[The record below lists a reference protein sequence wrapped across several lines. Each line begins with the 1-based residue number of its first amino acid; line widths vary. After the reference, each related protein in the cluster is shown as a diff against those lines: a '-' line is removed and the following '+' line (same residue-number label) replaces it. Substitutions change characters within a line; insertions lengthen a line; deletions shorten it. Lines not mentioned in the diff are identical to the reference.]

1 MAPLRGWAPRGE
13 RLVGYAPFGH
23 WNTMTFVAALRAD
36 RVSAPFILDGP
47 INGER
52 FRIYVQQVLVPELKA
67 GDIVILDNLG
77 SHKGQEIRAAIRKA
91 GARLFFLPKYS
102 PDLNPIEK
110 LFAKIKHWLREAQAR
125 SRDAI
130 HDELRHILQA
140 VTPQECAAYFK
151 EAGYERAE
159 IHTALGRLPLGFTDW
174 SNHASIRSSS
184 STSASVL
191 PSKLWI
197 IADRKASGS
206 TASDRNG
213 CLARCPSMRMNKSWV
228 LPFPSRKG

>member
-36 RVSAPFILDGP
+36 RASALPLSSMARSMANASASMSSKFWCRNSKPATSSSWTISAP
-47 INGER
+47 
-52 FRIYVQQVLVPELKA
+52 
-67 GDIVILDNLG
+67 
-77 SHKGQEIRAAIRKA
+77 IRVRRSAPPIRKA

-102 PDLNPIEK
+102 PNLNPIEK

-151 EAGYERAE
+151 EAGYERA
-159 IHTALGRLPLGFTDW
+159 
-174 SNHASIRSSS
+174 
-184 STSASVL
+184 
-191 PSKLWI
+191 
-197 IADRKASGS
+197 
-206 TASDRNG
+206 
-213 CLARCPSMRMNKSWV
+213 
-228 LPFPSRKG
+228 

>member
-77 SHKGQEIRAAIRKA
+77 SIRVR
-91 GARLFFLPKYS
+91 
-102 PDLNPIEK
+102 
-110 LFAKIKHWLREAQAR
+110 R
-125 SRDAI
+125 SAPPSVRPAPACSFCRNI
-130 HDELRHILQA
+130 
-140 VTPQECAAYFK
+140 P
-151 EAGYERAE
+151 
-159 IHTALGRLPLGFTDW
+159 
-174 SNHASIRSSS
+174 RSQS
-184 STSASVL
+184 
-191 PSKLWI
+191 
-197 IADRKASGS
+197 DRKALRQNQ
-206 TASDRNG
+206 A
-213 CLARCPSMRMNKSWV
+213 LVA
-228 LPFPSRKG
+228 

>member
-77 SHKGQEIRAAIRKA
+77 SHKGSGDPR
-91 GARLFFLPKYS
+91 
-102 PDLNPIEK
+102 
-110 LFAKIKHWLREAQAR
+110 
-125 SRDAI
+125 
-130 HDELRHILQA
+130 RH
-140 VTPQECAAYFK
+140 PQ
-151 EAGYERAE
+151 GRRPPVLSAE
-159 IHTALGRLPLGFTDW
+159 IFP
-174 SNHASIRSSS
+174 RSQS
-184 STSASVL
+184 
-191 PSKLWI
+191 
-197 IADRKASGS
+197 DRKALRQNQ
-206 TASDRNG
+206 A
-213 CLARCPSMRMNKSWV
+213 LVA
-228 LPFPSRKG
+228 